1 MPQNGALMAADDPRE
16 LVRRGY
22 DALGDRYRAD
32 DAPQGA
38 YGPWLAALHERLP
51 ADADVLD
58 LGCGCGVPVARS
70 LAEAG
75 HRVTGVDVSRVQL
88 ERARRLVPAA
98 RFLHADALEVAFP
111 AGAFH
116 AVVCL
121 YLLIHLPLEEQPGLL
136 ARIAGWL
143 APGGWLLATGARQA
157 WTGTEDGWLG
167 GPAPMWWSQ
176 ADRDTYRRW
185 LAQAG
190 LQVSAEELV
199 PDPDGGDHVLFWARR
214 PTGVAATG

>member
-1 MPQNGALMAADDPRE
+1 MPQNGAVMTADDPRE

-22 DALGDRYRAD
+22 DALADRYRAD
-32 DAPQGA
+32 DAPEGA
-38 YGPWLAALHERLP
+38 YGPWLAALGERLP
-51 ADADVLD
+51 AGADVLD

-111 AGAFH
+111 AGAFD
-116 AVVCL
+116 AVVSL
-121 YLLIHLPLEEQPGLL
+121 YVLIHLPLEAQPGLL

-143 APGGWLLATGARQA
+143 RPGGWLLASGAQRA

-167 GPAPMWWSQ
+167 GPAPMWWSH
-176 ADRDTYRRW
+176 AGVATYRQWIRD
-185 LAQAG
+185 AG
-190 LQVSAEELV
+190 LQLTAEELV
-199 PDPDGGDHVLFWARR
+199 PEPGAGNHVLFWARR
-214 PTGVAATG
+214 PTGVAVTG